1 MLIGESTPS
10 LGDRVEDMY
19 IRFSFSREVVVLE
32 APLDGTKRLNKTNIF
47 VIQIKN
53 WFYLR
58 ITISYLL
65 IYTLSLSCFSGRWQ
79 EVEKRGRIENYFL
92 NGGNDMYINLYVICT
107 YTLVSVICTCI
118 YFYLH
123 CALSTQKNIAFIL
136 WKKNCNLFLN
146 NNYMLI

>member
-32 APLDGTKRLNKTNIF
+32 APLDGTKRLNKTDIP

-58 ITISYLL
+58 ITYPI
-65 IYTLSLSCFSGRWQ
+65 F
-79 EVEKRGRIENYFL
+79 
-92 NGGNDMYINLYVICT
+92 
-107 YTLVSVICTCI
+107 
-118 YFYLH
+118 
-123 CALSTQKNIAFIL
+123 
-136 WKKNCNLFLN
+136 
-146 NNYMLI
+146 